1 MNDNKGNNPHNGN
14 MVYDNGTEYFKYYEQ
29 LFKYALE
36 EDLFDERC
44 YDDYFAEREEIAS
57 CGFTF
62 ENGECGYYITSSD
75 ARTPEGHVIE
85 LNYKMNHNAL
95 EPVVKNGDTYYKK
108 KDVITNDILNTKFM
122 KITFYLHNPA
132 FSQQGQCEMKYLDD
146 IVMNY
151 LTQMIPSTTIL
162 QIRYEKK

>member
-1 MNDNKGNNPHNGN
+1 M
-14 MVYDNGTEYFKYYEQ
+14 
-29 LFKYALE
+29 E

-44 YDDYFAEREEIAS
+44 YDDYFGEIEEIGGY
-57 CGFTF
+57 GFKF

-75 ARTPEGHVIE
+75 THTSEGHIIE

-95 EPVVKNGDTYYKK
+95 EQVVKNGKTFYKK
-108 KDVITNDILNTKFM
+108 KDAITNDILNTKFM
-122 KITFYLHNPA
+122 KITFYLHNDA

-162 QIRYEKK
+162 QIRYQKK